1 MTRWIMLGLT
11 LLGVVL
17 VFTTKSVGVL
27 SLGLLSGCIGFF
39 GFILAMASDRVSASG
54 RPESSM
60 AAIDDLTALHKRP
73 RASDTT
79 PVAEVRK
86 IVQPGSPADAGDTR
100 AFMAPDQAARNQ
112 AR

>member
-60 AAIDDLTALHKRP
+60 AAIDDLTALHKLP
-73 RASDTT
+73 SAADAARAS
-79 PVAEVRK
+79 AVRK
-86 IVQPGSPADAGDTR
+86 IAQSGSPADPGDTR
-100 AFMAPDQAARNQ
+100 AFMSPDQAAGNR